1 MTIDDVKFYGIPMF
15 MEDCISGRQSRNYT
29 ARPADVD
36 VLIILCPPYGILD
49 FVNYGS
55 TEFLRGWKK

>member
-1 MTIDDVKFYGIPMF
+1 MF